1 MDKDNDFIIKTTLA
15 KKSGSQTFDLTLR
28 TTSELF
34 SYKKIDEGT
43 QLLVGEMEIK
53 ESDNCLDLGCGYGVL
68 GIAMALQAP
77 KGKTYLVD
85 RDFIGVE
92 YSNRNI
98 KENKIPNAQ
107 AILSN
112 GFSHLGKLKFDVI
125 ASNLPTHIGTLS
137 LHKIIN
143 DMKEHLSEN
152 GRVYVVTVSIL
163 KPFIKREFM
172 AAFGNYEKLRQGRM
186 HTVSFATK
194 SPLQKAKIEED

>member
-1 MDKDNDFIIKTTLA
+1 MDENNDFVIKTKLVR
-15 KKSGSQTFDLTLR
+15 KSNLHTFDLTFR

-43 QLLVGEMEIK
+43 QLLVGELEIN
-53 ESDNCLDLGCGYGVL
+53 ETDNCLDLGCGYGVL
-68 GIAMALQAP
+68 GIAMAIQAP

-92 YSNRNI
+92 YSNKNI
-98 KENKIPNAQ
+98 KGNNIPNAK
-107 AILSN
+107 ALLSN
-112 GFSHLGKLKFDVI
+112 GFSHLDNLKFDLI

-143 DMKEHLSEN
+143 DMKAHLAEN

-163 KPFIKREFM
+163 KPFIKREFL
-172 AAFGNYEKLRQGRM
+172 AAFGNYKKLRQGRM

-194 SPLQKAKIEED
+194 S